1 MQTRAH
7 GTASGRATPRASH
20 DHGDAAVTASAVAAA
35 FSASTQME
43 KTEKEQLTELANPV
57 TDAYSDLTLQD
68 RFPTRWAKIRNDYKE
83 PFAEFLGTCILILFG
98 NGVNCQVVLSKLT
111 QGSYLS
117 ISHGWGIGVMCG
129 VYAAGGISGAHL
141 SP

>member
-1 MQTRAH
+1 MQSSAALRYRQQALSRVQTMEPIRD
-7 GTASGRATPRASH
+7 TDSTPS
-20 DHGDAAVTASAVAAA
+20 
-35 FSASTQME
+35 ME
-43 KTEKEQLTELANPV
+43 KGEKPDHSHNEMLVDMVGRPDQ
-57 TDAYSDLTLQD
+57 
-68 RFPTRWAKIRNDYKE
+68 FPNRWAKIRNDYKE
-83 PFAEFLGTCILILFG
+83 PFAEFWGTCILILFG

-129 VYAAGGISGAHL
+129 VYAAGGVSGAHM